1 VYSRITA
8 KEPGEFGYSWTTALV
23 AGAMAAAT
31 RLLLAAAACMHAM
44 LRAAA
49 ACCCDAAVNLLPALF
64 LYQGGYP
71 KLDKDFAGYPP
82 TPPQNSI
89 LINKLA
95 VAS

>member
-1 VYSRITA
+1 MA
-8 KEPGEFGYSWTTALV
+8 QDP
-23 AGAMAAAT
+23 AAAG
-31 RLLLAAAACMHAM
+31 R
-44 LRAAA
+44 
-49 ACCCDAAVNLLPALF
+49 ALF

-82 TPPQNSI
+82 TPPENSI